1 MADDRAAA
9 GPFAVPEAADG
20 PVWLRVG
27 TLIDGISPTP
37 VRDAHVVYAPRA
49 IRFVGADGRLPPPDA
64 IRPGQ
69 RAPDLDAPDATLLPG
84 LIDAHTHFF
93 LEGGELDPDLAMLLV
108 ADPDALRAVLADG
121 LAQVPQQ
128 VRRGALHPYMLMTLD
143 DLEDAG
149 LSDFVEDFGLVFP
162 RH

>member
-1 MADDRAAA
+1 MSDGFLDCDAWKAMLDREGVRAAGA
-9 GPFAVPEAADG
+9 SIGVLTKDDYAARRG
-20 PVWLRVG
+20 RVLVWRGTDEGASVGLRG
-27 TLIDGISPTP
+27 YS
-37 VRDAHVVYAPRA
+37 
-49 IRFVGADGRLPPPDA
+49 
-64 IRPGQ
+64 
-69 RAPDLDAPDATLLPG
+69 
-84 LIDAHTHFF
+84 
-93 LEGGELDPDLAMLLV
+93 GEFDPDLAMLLV